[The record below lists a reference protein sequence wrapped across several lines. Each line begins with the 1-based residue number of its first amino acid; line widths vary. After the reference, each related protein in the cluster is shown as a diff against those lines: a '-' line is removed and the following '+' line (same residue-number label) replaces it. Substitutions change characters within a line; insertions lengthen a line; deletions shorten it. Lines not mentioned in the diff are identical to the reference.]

1 MKAATVKEIKDELL
15 DLPQKE
21 LVELCLKLSKFKK
34 ENKELLTYQLFEAH
48 DERGYIN
55 SIQAALDMLFAEVN
69 TKSLYIAKKNLRK
82 IVRTAARYI
91 RYSNEPSTEADILI
105 YVCREIKKLPID
117 LSKSTALQNLYAS
130 QLKKIKKAVE
140 IMHAD
145 LQYDYLRQL
154 KEL

>member
-1 MKAATVKEIKDELL
+1 MKAATVKEIKDQLL
-15 DLPQKE
+15 ELPQKD

-48 DERGYIN
+48 DEQGYTS
-55 SIQAALDMLFAEVN
+55 SIYAALDILFAEVN
-69 TKSLYIAKKNLRK
+69 TKSIYIAKKNLRK

-91 RYSNEPSTEADILI
+91 RYSNETSTEADVLI
-105 YVCREIKKLPID
+105 YVCSEIKKLPID

-130 QLKKIKKAVE
+130 QVKKIKKAVE
-140 IMHAD
+140 GMHED